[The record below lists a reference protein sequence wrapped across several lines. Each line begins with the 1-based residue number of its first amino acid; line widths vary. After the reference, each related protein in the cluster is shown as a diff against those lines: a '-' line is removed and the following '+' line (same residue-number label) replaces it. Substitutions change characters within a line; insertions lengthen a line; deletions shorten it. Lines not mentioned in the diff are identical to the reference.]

1 MISVDTEVWLSFAR
15 RERQVRRI
23 SELLRKGIAE
33 VHPMVLAELA
43 LGFSAGVMGARLR
56 DLEQLVGPP
65 PRLHEEVLSFARENG
80 VMGAGIGYVDAHLLA
95 SAYLDGRL
103 LWSSDSEVQRIA
115 HRLGVG
121 FRPGPD

>member
-15 RERQVRRI
+15 RERNVRPI
-23 SELLRKGIAE
+23 IDLLRKGIAE
-33 VHPMVLAELA
+33 AHPLVLAELG
-43 LGFSAGVMGARLR
+43 LGFSAGAVGARLR
-56 DLEQLVGPP
+56 DLELLVGPA
-65 PRLHEEVLSFARENG
+65 PRRHEEVLTFARENG
-80 VMGAGIGYVDAHLLA
+80 VIGAGIGYVDAHLLA

-121 FRPGPD
+121 FRPAPE